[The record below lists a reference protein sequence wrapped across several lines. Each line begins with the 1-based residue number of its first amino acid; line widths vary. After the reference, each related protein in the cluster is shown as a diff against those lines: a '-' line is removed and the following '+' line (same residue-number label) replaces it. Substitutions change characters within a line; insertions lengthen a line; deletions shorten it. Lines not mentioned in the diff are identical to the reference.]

1 MLQRNYCMD
10 ILLENAT
17 SYTEK
22 SKIYA
27 LTEAEQAIVN
37 DRMVGNLYQSALKR
51 RDIDFGDIPNSRGD
65 IQKFGGYD
73 NMIATVSMLKELTKK
88 FGIKMAELNIVEDA
102 IDNIRIQKRVF
113 EKGYQLDIDF
123 IKMYYQ
129 ALVLACVDATTL
141 LLASYVD
148 FTKTVNNIDFQ
159 IKKGKGISGN
169 ICLDSL
175 DKFNKTVKDGSFV
188 KFANSLLNKKRENFG
203 GSIPLIGAAATPAGS
218 VFVAATLAASIVP
231 ILRGLLFFFYD
242 SKMAFS
248 EKLAYQK
255 ELLEM
260 NKASLDA
267 NSMDAQKR
275 MKVMNKQQKYIEKL
289 DRMSDKIRVTHQL
302 ANKSSAEAIAD
313 DNKNY
318 NINDINNDTNG
329 FMFI

>member
-1 MLQRNYCMD
+1 MD
-10 ILLENAT
+10 ILIENANT
-17 SYTEK
+17 FTEK
-22 SKIYA
+22 SMIYG
-27 LTEAEQAIVN
+27 LTEAEQAVVN
-37 DRMVGNLYQSALKR
+37 DKMVGNLYQSALKR
-51 RDIDFGDIPNSRGD
+51 KNVDFGDIPNSKGD
-65 IQKFGGYD
+65 IQKVGAYD
-73 NMIATVSMLKELTKK
+73 NMVATVDMLKKLSKK
-88 FGIKMAELNIVEDA
+88 FGINIPELAVVENA
-102 IDNIRIQKRVF
+102 IDNIRIQKRMF
-113 EKGYQLDIDF
+113 EKGYGMGIDF

-129 ALVLACVDATTL
+129 ALVLACIDATTL

-148 FTKTVNNIDFQ
+148 YTRNVNNIEFNV
-159 IKKGKGISGN
+159 KKGKGISGN

-302 ANKSSAEAIAD
+302 ANKSSAEAIAN

>member
-27 LTEAEQAIVN
+27 LTEAEQAVVN

-65 IQKFGGYD
+65 IQKFGGYE
-73 NMIATVSMLKELTKK
+73 NMIATVNMLKELTKK
-88 FGIKMAELNIVEDA
+88 FGIKMVELNIVEDA

-159 IKKGKGISGN
+159 IKRGKGISGN
-169 ICLDSL
+169 ICIDSL
-175 DKFNKTVKDGSFV
+175 AKFNQSVKDGSFN
-188 KFANSLLNKKRENFG
+188 KFADGLMSKKQENF
-203 GSIPLIGAAATPAGS
+203 LGAATAAAAGAKA
-218 VFVAATLAASIVP
+218 VTAIAIGASIVP
-231 ILRGLLFFFYD
+231 VLRTLLFYFYD
-242 SKMAFS
+242 AKMSVS

-260 NKASLDA
+260 NAFRLNAS
-267 NSMDAQKR
+267 SMDAQKR
-275 MKVMNKQQKYIEKL
+275 NKILDKQKGYMDKLEKLADRIRISDQLATKSSSNSIKQDNKQWNIAN
-289 DRMSDKIRVTHQL
+289 VTD
-302 ANKSSAEAIAD
+302 NGD
-313 DNKNY
+313 D
-318 NINDINNDTNG
+318 